1 MNFIFISPNF
11 PEHYWRFCKE
21 LKDNGVNV
29 LGIGDSSYEELSD
42 DLKASLNEYY
52 RVSSLENYDEVYR
65 GVAFLTFK
73 HGRIDWIESNNE
85 YWLER
90 DAMLRTDFN
99 LHTGFRNEDMHKVKF
114 KSAMKEYYQKAGIP
128 TARYHMIDD
137 IEHTREFI
145 AQVGYPVIVKPDNGV
160 GANATYKLKNDA
172 DLERFFREL
181 PPVQYIMEEYIDGR
195 ICSYDAIINSK
206 GEPLFESGNITMT
219 SIMDIVN
226 NEEES
231 YYYIVKRLEDDV
243 RDAGRRTV
251 KSFEVK
257 SRFVHLE
264 FFRLLRDHEAIG
276 KAGDIAALEVN
287 MRPCGGF
294 TPDML
299 NFANSTDVYKRWA
312 DMIVYDRNFKKPEEV
327 QEHYYCPFA
336 GRRDNRNYIHSHE
349 DILKKY
355 KNSLCMEERMPEVLA
370 PAMGNQT
377 YIAKFPT
384 KEAMMEFYD
393 YVFAQ

>member
-1 MNFIFISPNF
+1 MKKFCRIWPDKTAGIEKGMQVMNFIFISPNF

-181 PPVQYIMEEYIDGR
+181 RRFSISWKSILMDVSVRMTPLSTAKANPYLNP
-195 ICSYDAIINSK
+195 AI
-206 GEPLFESGNITMT
+206 
-219 SIMDIVN
+219 
-226 NEEES
+226 
-231 YYYIVKRLEDDV
+231 
-243 RDAGRRTV
+243 
-251 KSFEVK
+251 
-257 SRFVHLE
+257 
-264 FFRLLRDHEAIG
+264 LR
-276 KAGDIAALEVN
+276 
-287 MRPCGGF
+287 
-294 TPDML
+294 
-299 NFANSTDVYKRWA
+299 
-312 DMIVYDRNFKKPEEV
+312 
-327 QEHYYCPFA
+327 
-336 GRRDNRNYIHSHE
+336 
-349 DILKKY
+349 
-355 KNSLCMEERMPEVLA
+355 
-370 PAMGNQT
+370 
-377 YIAKFPT
+377 
-384 KEAMMEFYD
+384 
-393 YVFAQ
+393 

>member
-1 MNFIFISPNF
+1 
-11 PEHYWRFCKE
+11 
-21 LKDNGVNV
+21 
-29 LGIGDSSYEELSD
+29 
-42 DLKASLNEYY
+42 
-52 RVSSLENYDEVYR
+52 
-65 GVAFLTFK
+65 
-73 HGRIDWIESNNE
+73 
-85 YWLER
+85 
-90 DAMLRTDFN
+90 
-99 LHTGFRNEDMHKVKF
+99 
-114 KSAMKEYYQKAGIP
+114 
-128 TARYHMIDD
+128 MIDD

-181 PPVQYIMEEYIDGR
+181 PPVLYIMEEYIDGR

-264 FFRLLRDHEAIG
+264 FFRLLRDHEGIG

-287 MRPCGGF
+287 M
-294 TPDML
+294 
-299 NFANSTDVYKRWA
+299 
-312 DMIVYDRNFKKPEEV
+312 
-327 QEHYYCPFA
+327 Q
-336 GRRDNRNYIHSHE
+336 
-349 DILKKY
+349 
-355 KNSLCMEERMPEVLA
+355 
-370 PAMGNQT
+370 
-377 YIAKFPT
+377 
-384 KEAMMEFYD
+384 
-393 YVFAQ
+393 